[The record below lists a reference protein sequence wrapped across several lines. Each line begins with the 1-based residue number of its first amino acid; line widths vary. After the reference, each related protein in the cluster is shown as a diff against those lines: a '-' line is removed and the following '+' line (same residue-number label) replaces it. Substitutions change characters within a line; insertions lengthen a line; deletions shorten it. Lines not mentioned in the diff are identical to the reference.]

1 MRFAYPIYLLLLLFL
16 PYLWWRYTRIGLGT
30 GPLIYSDVRRIKQA
44 FGVGGRTHVPF
55 SHRARKLLFLVRLI
69 VLALLIAAL
78 ARPQA
83 ELVSTDV
90 ETEGVD
96 IVLAI
101 DISGSMEVIDLD
113 QQGEKTR
120 LEVTKDV
127 VQDFIDGRTSDRIG
141 MVVYAANAYT
151 QCPLT
156 VDYGILKNF
165 LTQTQIGDVNPDRT
179 AIGLALA
186 SCVNRLRNS
195 NAKSRVII
203 LLSDGENNAGE
214 IDPITSAEL
223 ARAVGVKVYT
233 IGIGGY
239 GTGYVK
245 RRILSETRYV
255 PQRVSMDEATLR
267 QIADIT
273 GGRYFRATDRAS
285 FEEIFN
291 EIDKLEKTKIEMKGH
306 RRFRELFMYL
316 VVPAMFL
323 LLIEVV
329 LSNTRFRKLP

>member
-1 MRFAYPIYLLLLLFL
+1 MRFAYPLYLLLLLIL
-16 PYLWWRYTRIGLGT
+16 PYLWWRYVRSGLGS
-30 GPLIYSDVRRIKQA
+30 GPLIYSDVRRIQKA
-44 FGVGGRTHVPF
+44 FGVGGQRRVPF
-55 SHRARKLLFLVRLI
+55 SHRVRKGLFFLRLL
-69 VLALLIAAL
+69 VLALLIVAL

-83 ELVSTDV
+83 ELISTDV
-90 ETEGVD
+90 RTEGVD

-127 VQDFIDGRTSDRIG
+127 VEDFIDGRTTDRIG

-165 LTQTQIGDVNPDRT
+165 LKQTEIGDVNPDRT
-179 AIGLALA
+179 AIGMALA
-186 SCVNRLRNS
+186 SCVNRLRS
-195 NAKSRVII
+195 SEADSKVII

-223 ARAVGVKVYT
+223 AKAVDVKVYT

-245 RRILSETRYV
+245 RQILSETRYV
-255 PQRVSMDEATLR
+255 PQRVSMDEATL
-267 QIADIT
+267 QKIAEIT
-273 GGRYFRATDRAS
+273 GGRYYRASDRAS
-285 FEEIFN
+285 FVEIFR
-291 EIDKLEKTKIEMKGH
+291 EIDSLEKTEIEMKGH
-306 RRFRELFMYL
+306 RRFRELFMYFA
-316 VVPAMFL
+316 VPAILL

-329 LSNTRFRKLP
+329 LSNTRYRKLP